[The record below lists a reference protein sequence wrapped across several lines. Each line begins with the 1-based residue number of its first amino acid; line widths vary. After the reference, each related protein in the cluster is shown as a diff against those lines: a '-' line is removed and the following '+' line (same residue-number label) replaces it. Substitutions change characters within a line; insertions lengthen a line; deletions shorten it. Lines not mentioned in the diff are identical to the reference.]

1 MKRMFPRWSRLAMA
15 VLIPVSLLALPAAA
29 DAQTRGGSRGGG
41 GRAAGGGG
49 GSRAA
54 GGGGGQRAVGT
65 AVPRGD
71 RGGSGTGS
79 AGKGTTADNA
89 APRGDSGARGD
100 SGEGSTRSAVP
111 PRTAARDGSTPVG
124 RAVPRSATPPASG
137 GGDGRIIVPGGY
149 GRYSGYGGYGRRG
162 YGGYY
167 PWGFGG
173 LGLGGYYGGYYDPY
187 DGFYDPYGGYYGP
200 YGGYSSGGYSGY
212 PQSGYASG
220 FEGKLRLKVKPR
232 DAAVSIDGYYV
243 GLVDDFDGVFQRLRI
258 EAGMHRVEISAPGYE
273 PLSFDVRI
281 EWDQTVTYHGEL
293 RKLP

>member
-1 MKRMFPRWSRLAMA
+1 MS
-15 VLIPVSLLALPAAA
+15 
-29 DAQTRGGSRGGG
+29 GS
-41 GRAAGGGG
+41 GG
-49 GSRAA
+49 GS
-54 GGGGGQRAVGT
+54 
-65 AVPRGD
+65 
-71 RGGSGTGS
+71 
-79 AGKGTTADNA
+79 
-89 APRGDSGARGD
+89 
-100 SGEGSTRSAVP
+100 
-111 PRTAARDGSTPVG
+111 
-124 RAVPRSATPPASG
+124 
-137 GGDGRIIVPGGY
+137 ILVPGGY

-187 DGFYDPYGGYYGP
+187 DGYYDPYGGYYGP
-200 YGGYSSGGYSGY
+200 YGGYSYGGGYSGY

-243 GLVDDFDGVFQRLRI
+243 GVVDDFDGVFQRLRL
-258 EAGMHRVEISAPGYE
+258 ESGLHRVEISAPGYE